1 MSVVSLVG
9 TMPTTRRMRTTLI
22 NRMVPS
28 LSDVLLW
35 PEASSALLPPV
46 LRDVVIDDGRTGK
59 MHPTALT
66 PNKPEMTVE
75 VEVEVEVEVAQA
87 RVQQAAVQEP
97 EPEREPHQAVRMDE
111 EEKVGE
117 NEGHSAEPTEPE
129 GDDMSAATQIQSDHR
144 GLTARCDMGGQQQAA
159 TRIAAAGLCRQV
171 RQQHASPVAASDAE
185 VASVEAAVE
194 ASASDLEGS
203 DPEQVAAAA
212 AGAACEAG
220 RPGPQQ
226 ASTLEPEASTLPRE
240 QLEVSFATTLQ

>member
-46 LRDVVIDDGRTGK
+46 LRDVVIDGRTGK

-75 VEVEVEVEVAQA
+75 EVEVEVAQA

-97 EPEREPHQAVRMDE
+97 EPEREPQQAVRMDE

-117 NEGHSAEPTEPE
+117 NEGHSAEPTDPE

-144 GLTARCDMGGQQQAA
+144 GLTARCDMDGQQQAA
-159 TRIAAAGLCRQV
+159 TGIAAAEPCRQV

-203 DPEQVAAAA
+203 DPEQAAAAA

-220 RPGPQQ
+220 RPRPQQ